1 MKKIVLLASCM
12 AALAVS
18 GCSTPLKG
26 WVSEKQAD
34 SFYGSTTCRISYV
47 DPYGNPELGYGTRY
61 YPFIVKT
68 ADGKTLFGIEN
79 NKREPIGDVL
89 IKIDSNPPI
98 RINQSETE
106 VQDSVSYQMPTMTS
120 KSSEDLMALLNQTR
134 VLKSPITTA
143 SEEKSRQ
150 ILNQIRIGEVMR
162 IRIIGFGVNGSN
174 DLAEGAYDIDKQL
187 IRGYARCGL

>member
-1 MKKIVLLASCM
+1 MKKAALLASCL

-26 WVSEKQAD
+26 WVSEKQSD
-34 SFYGSTTCRISYV
+34 SFYGNTSCRITYL

-79 NKREPIGDVL
+79 NKREPVGDVL
-89 IKIDSNPPI
+89 IKVDTNPPI

-106 VQDSVSYQMPTMTS
+106 VQDSISYQMPDMS
-120 KSSEDLMALLNQTR
+120 QQSQELQALLGQTR
-134 VLKSPITTA
+134 VIKSPITTA
-143 SEEKSRQ
+143 SEAKSRQ

-162 IRIIGFGVNGSN
+162 IRIIGLGVNGST
-174 DLAEGAYDIDKQL
+174 DMAEGTYEIDTNL
-187 IRGYARCGL
+187 IKGYARCGL

>member
-1 MKKIVLLASCM
+1 MKKAALLASCL

-34 SFYGSTTCRISYV
+34 SFYGNTSCRIKYL

-79 NKREPIGDVL
+79 NKREPVGDVL
-89 IKIDSNPPI
+89 IKVDTNPPI

-106 VQDSVSYQMPTMTS
+106 VQDSISYQMPDMS
-120 KSSEDLMALLNQTR
+120 QQSEALRELLGQTR

-143 SEEKSRQ
+143 SEAKSRQ

-162 IRIIGFGVNGSN
+162 IRVIGLGINGST
-174 DLAEGAYDIDKQL
+174 DMAEGAYEIDTNL
-187 IRGYARCGL
+187 IKGYARCGL